1 MMKFENEYN
10 EIIRFSKVTSRKLKG
25 TVLQIE
31 KVLINDRLLVSKA
44 YFLKK

>member
-1 MMKFENEYN
+1 MMKFKNEYN
-10 EIIRFSKVTSRKLKG
+10 EVIKKFSKVTSRKLKG

-44 YFLKK
+44 S

>member
-10 EIIRFSKVTSRKLKG
+10 KISRLSKVTSRKLKG